1 VLKDSSCVD
10 VEDEIYDRTGI
21 EETYNRNICHTQKNK
36 LVLDKGST
44 L

>member
-1 VLKDSSCVD
+1 MLKDSSCVD
-10 VEDEIYDRTGI
+10 DEDETFDRSRI
-21 EETYNRNICHTQKNK
+21 EETYNCKICHTQKNK